1 MGEGRRQG
9 CGASPSRRRFPS
21 PHLLQG
27 SWWTLLHPKSHRQEE
42 GMARVFS
49 QGLLPHMRT
58 QGPGTRNS
66 SAKPEEGSR
75 SQGVLRV
82 DRKACAGAGEPGARP
97 GPLAESF
104 LGLCWDRPLG
114 AGQDTDTRGLSW
126 EKQGGR
132 ELPSQFY
139 GFCFQGEGP

>member
-1 MGEGRRQG
+1 MGPVPPRDGFLLLTCCKARGGHSCTQSHTDKRRAWHA
-9 CGASPSRRRFPS
+9 CLAKAFY
-21 PHLLQG
+21 
-27 SWWTLLHPKSHRQEE
+27 
-42 GMARVFS
+42 
-49 QGLLPHMRT
+49 HMRT
-58 QGPGTRNS
+58 QGPGKRNS

-75 SQGVLRV
+75 NEGVLRV
-82 DRKACAGAGEPGARP
+82 DRKACPGAGEPGARP

-114 AGQDTDTRGLSW
+114 AGQDTDTPGLSW

-139 GFCFQGEGP
+139 GFCFQGEEP